1 MNTGS
6 TNYNLLIAKKT
17 EKIVTAIY
25 LISQFLK
32 DTESIKHELRKEANE
47 LIKSLNSLA
56 YLEHK
61 DTLSIYRNSLDNVS
75 LLISYL
81 TITKESNLISR
92 MNVEIVIEAL
102 RILENLLAKKQ
113 FNLKPENLF
122 INEESFLLSLLES
135 REEISPNTNTS
146 YDVLTGRNIENNFY
160 TNTKNIF
167 NVQEKK
173 SKIEKVEK
181 EKSEAESI
189 KDKIYKGQN
198 TILKDKAIEKEA
210 VKATASLKDT
220 PKSTAAK
227 INNKKAVQN
236 QERKNNRREQILS
249 LFTKGTEVSI
259 KDISKKIVGCSVKTI
274 QRELNDLVA
283 ENKVERIG
291 DKRWSRYTLAK

>member
-146 YDVLTGRNIENNFY
+146 YDVLTGRNIEENFY
-160 TNTKNIF
+160 TNSKNIF
-167 NVQEKK
+167 NSQEKK
-173 SKIEKVEK
+173 SKLEK
-181 EKSEAESI
+181 ERISEEVV
-189 KDKIYKGQN
+189 KDKISKGQN

-220 PKSTAAK
+220 PKSTATK

-291 DKRWSRYTLAK
+291 DKRWSRYTLAR

>member
-146 YDVLTGRNIENNFY
+146 YDVLTGRNIEENFY
-160 TNTKNIF
+160 TNSKNIF
-167 NVQEKK
+167 NSQEKK
-173 SKIEKVEK
+173 SKLEK
-181 EKSEAESI
+181 ERISEEVV
-189 KDKIYKGQN
+189 KDKSYKGQN
-198 TILKDKAIEKEA
+198 TNIKDKAIEKEA
-210 VKATASLKDT
+210 VKATTSLKDT
-220 PKSTAAK
+220 PKSTATK
-227 INNKKAVQN
+227 INTKKAIQN
-236 QERKNNRREQILS
+236 QERKNNRREQILA
-249 LFTKGTEVSI
+249 LFTKGVEVSI

-283 ENKVERIG
+283 EEKIERIG
-291 DKRWSRYTLAK
+291 DKRWSKYTLAR

>member
-146 YDVLTGRNIENNFY
+146 YDVLTGRNIEENFY
-160 TNTKNIF
+160 TNSKNIF
-167 NVQEKK
+167 NSQEKK
-173 SKIEKVEK
+173 SKLEK
-181 EKSEAESI
+181 ERISEEVV
-189 KDKIYKGQN
+189 KDKISKGQN

-291 DKRWSRYTLAK
+291 DKRWSRYVLAK

>member
-146 YDVLTGRNIENNFY
+146 YDVLTGRNIEENFY
-160 TNTKNIF
+160 TNSKNIF
-167 NVQEKK
+167 NSQEKK
-173 SKIEKVEK
+173 SKLEK
-181 EKSEAESI
+181 ERISEEVV
-189 KDKIYKGQN
+189 KDKISKGQN

>member
-146 YDVLTGRNIENNFY
+146 YDVLTGRNIEENFY
-160 TNTKNIF
+160 TNSKNIF
-167 NVQEKK
+167 NSQEKK

>member
-146 YDVLTGRNIENNFY
+146 YDVLTGRNIEENFY
-160 TNTKNIF
+160 TNSKNIF
-167 NVQEKK
+167 NSQEKK
-173 SKIEKVEK
+173 SKLEK
-181 EKSEAESI
+181 ERISEEVV
-189 KDKIYKGQN
+189 KDKISKGQN
-198 TILKDKAIEKEA
+198 TNIKDKAIEKEA
-210 VKATASLKDT
+210 VKATTSLKDT
-220 PKSTAAK
+220 PKSTATK
-227 INNKKAVQN
+227 INTKKAIQN
-236 QERKNNRREQILS
+236 QERKNNRREQILA

-274 QRELNDLVA
+274 QRELNDLVL
-283 ENKVERIG
+283 ENKIERIG
-291 DKRWSRYTLAK
+291 DKRWSKYTLAR

>member
-146 YDVLTGRNIENNFY
+146 YDVLTGRNIEENFY
-160 TNTKNIF
+160 TNSKNIF
-167 NVQEKK
+167 NSQEKK
-173 SKIEKVEK
+173 SKLEK
-181 EKSEAESI
+181 ERISEEVV
-189 KDKIYKGQN
+189 KDKISKGQN

-291 DKRWSRYTLAK
+291 DKRWSKYVLAK

>member
-146 YDVLTGRNIENNFY
+146 YDVLTGRNIEENFY
-160 TNTKNIF
+160 TNSKNIF
-167 NVQEKK
+167 NSQEKK
-173 SKIEKVEK
+173 SKLEK
-181 EKSEAESI
+181 ERISEEVV
-189 KDKIYKGQN
+189 KDKISKGQN

-210 VKATASLKDT
+210 VKRTASLKDT